1 MRFGADSNEENIHC
15 HFGGFID
22 DCRGGGVNAETL
34 SYNDNDS
41 GKFGITSDRSGNGD
55 SLVING
61 NYKYGIVG
69 QNNDVTVKDW
79 SSISISL
86 TNETIGQADVV
97 GVIASKGKTTVVNTS
112 GDLSITASG
121 TAKEGTDPIPV
132 HAYGGTSEIYA
143 GGNIRP
149 RTGSPRRPRKSR

>member
-97 GVIASKGKTTVVNTS
+97 GVIARKG
-112 GDLSITASG
+112 I
-121 TAKEGTDPIPV
+121 
-132 HAYGGTSEIYA
+132 
-143 GGNIRP
+143 
-149 RTGSPRRPRKSR
+149 